1 VFRLSI
7 YPQGHRPPLPY
18 RARLSPKA
26 KAGNTLLLASRRQT
40 AQDAPRSSNNQE
52 TACMQRF
59 LSIALAMF
67 MTLGL
72 TMSFDAEAKRLGGGK
87 SFGSAPSHQ
96 SRQQAPAQQNAAPA
110 TAGRQPAAASGA
122 SRWLGPLAGLAA
134 GGLLASM
141 FMGDGFEGIQFM
153 DILIFGVIAFLLFRF
168 LAARRQQAGPVA
180 AGGAPM
186 QREMPSSNNGNSNIF
201 GNSIPN
207 SSSAL
212 IKPVI
217 NAPAWFNEQ
226 SFINAG
232 REHFLSLQ
240 QHWDAN
246 EMDKIAEFVT
256 PQLLEFLRRERAELG
271 DGFQST
277 YIDNLDVQLDG
288 VDDNSDKTVATLT
301 FSGISKTSRF
311 DQGEQFSESWRLERE
326 IGDNQP
332 WLVAG
337 IRQN

>member
-1 VFRLSI
+1 
-7 YPQGHRPPLPY
+7 
-18 RARLSPKA
+18 
-26 KAGNTLLLASRRQT
+26 
-40 AQDAPRSSNNQE
+40 
-52 TACMQRF
+52 MQRF

-67 MTLGL
+67 LSVGL
-72 TMSFDAEAKRLGGGK
+72 TTMSFEAEAKRLGGGK

-96 SRQQAPAQQNAAPA
+96 ARQTPAQQSAAPA

-141 FMGDGFEGIQFM
+141 FMGDGFEGLQIM
-153 DILIFGVIAFLLFRF
+153 DMLIFGLIAFLLFRF
-168 LAARRQQAGPVA
+168 LAARRQQASPA
-180 AGGAPM
+180 TANGAPM
-186 QREMPSSNNGNSNIF
+186 QREMPAAPASIF
-201 GNSIPN
+201 GG
-207 SSSAL
+207 SSAAAA

-226 SFINAG
+226 SFINTG

-246 EMDKIAEFVT
+246 EMDKIGEFVT
-256 PQLLEFLRRERAELG
+256 PQLLEFLSRERADLG

-277 YIDNLDVQLDG
+277 YVDNLDVQLDG
-288 VDDNSDKTVATLT
+288 VDDLSDKTVATLT
-301 FSGISKTSRF
+301 FTGVAKTSRF
-311 DQGEQFSESWRLERE
+311 DQGEAFSESWRLERA

-337 IRQN
+337 IRQNG